1 MGLKSYIDKLV
12 KVENADKKIST
23 KGFLIFA
30 GAMILVILTLVIILS
45 II

>member
-1 MGLKSYIDKLV
+1 MCLKEYVDKLV

-30 GAMILVILTLVIILS
+30 AIMIVVILTLVVVLS